1 MIKKFQD
8 LNLQEQKEILE
19 WRNHKDIR
27 KWMYNKNKI
36 SLKEHLDFIQNLD
49 KNKVYLKIDDVGI
62 VNFKIF
68 NNYVEFGIHKN
79 PNKQKVGNKLLE
91 IGLKEAFKYKDKIIL
106 YVFENNIKAIN
117 LYKKFGFK
125 IIDKKDNLL
134 KMELIN
140 ANRKT

>member
-1 MIKKFQD
+1 
-8 LNLQEQKEILE
+8 
-19 WRNHKDIR
+19 
-27 KWMYNKNKI
+27 MYNKNKI
-36 SLKEHLDFIQNLD
+36 SLKEHLNFIQKLD
-49 KNKVYLKIDDVGI
+49 KNKIYLKIDELGV
-62 VNFKIF
+62 VNFKVF
-68 NNYVEFGIHKN
+68 DKYVEFGIHKN

-91 IGLKEAFKYKDKIIL
+91 IGLKEAFKYKDEIIL

>member
-1 MIKKFQD
+1 
-8 LNLQEQKEILE
+8 
-19 WRNHKDIR
+19 
-27 KWMYNKNKI
+27 MYNKNKI

>member
-140 ANRKT
+140 ANRKI